1 MAAGGAV
8 CLPRQSAQRFQS
20 LPRSK
25 QHLQQFVAEIRHR
38 REISMSNIPD
48 DPIIVSMMRTGY
60 PPWFDDDEPDY
71 DEPFAVYDPE

>member
-8 CLPRQSAQRFQS
+8 FLPWQSAQRFQS
-20 LPRSK
+20 LPRRE

-38 REISMSNIPD
+38 REISMQSIPD

-60 PPWFDDDEPDY
+60 PPWYDDDEPDY